1 MRPLPRVRSTLRTVL
16 VTGTTVATAAVVLS
30 APAQA
35 APASSTAATNAAV
48 AAGEQV
54 TPGDF
59 TGYGFDQCVTP
70 TQHKMNK
77 WMEYSPFAAVGIY
90 TSGYSRAC
98 RDQPNLTKRWVSKQL
113 ANNWR
118 LLPITLGPQASCQPR
133 FPRYGNDATI
143 SPRTRNNY
151 GKARRQARVT
161 AKEAVAAAQNL
172 GIGSGS
178 TLWYDL
184 EGFDLGNTSCRESAL
199 RFLHAWTNKIH
210 QLGYVS
216 GVYSS
221 AGSGI
226 KMLDDARINRPGK
239 FALPDAIWIARWDGI
254 ANTST
259 SYISEYGWQP
269 HKRVKQYRGGHNETW
284 GGVTINIDS
293 NYMSLGKGSTM
304 PRAGRSCGNV
314 NINIAR
320 FKEITPENA
329 TDRVLAIRALQC
341 QLKTRGYYKAKVN
354 GKYTATTIA
363 AANAFQRD
371 HGVKA
376 RKQWRVRHWVMLTSA
391 GHQRTVKRGF
401 TGRVMRRLQ
410 RSLAAASGKRL
421 PVTGVFDARTE
432 SIAKTWQARVG
443 LRQSGVINTDAWARL
458 NDGQY

>member
-1 MRPLPRVRSTLRTVL
+1 MRPLPRVRSTLRNAL
-16 VTGTTVATAAVVLS
+16 VVATTVATAAVVLS

-35 APASSTAATNAAV
+35 SAPA
-48 AAGEQV
+48 AGDQQV
-54 TPGDF
+54 TPGNF

-70 TQHKMNK
+70 TQRKMNA
-77 WMEYSPFAAVGIY
+77 WMEHSPFAAVGIY

-98 RDQPNLTKRWVSKQL
+98 RDQPNLTRTWVSKQL

-133 FPRYGNDATI
+133 FPRYGTDTTI
-143 SPRTRNNY
+143 SPRSANNY
-151 GKARRQARVT
+151 GKARRQARRT
-161 AKEAVAAAQNL
+161 AKEAVAAAQDL
-172 GIGSGS
+172 GIGTGS

-184 EGFDLGNTSCRESAL
+184 EGFDLGNTACRESAL

-210 QLGYVS
+210 QLDYVS

-226 KMLDDARINRPGK
+226 KMLDDARIHRPGK
-239 FALPDAIWIARWDGI
+239 FSLPDAIWIARWDGV

-259 SYISEYGWQP
+259 SYISEEGWQP
-269 HKRVKQYRGGHNETW
+269 NKRVKQYLGGHNETW

-293 NYMSLGKGSTM
+293 NYMSLGNGSTM

-314 NINIAR
+314 NINIPR
-320 FKEITPENA
+320 FKEITPKNA
-329 TDRVLAIRALQC
+329 ADRVTAIRVLQC
-341 QLKTRGYYKAKVN
+341 QLKTRGYYKAKIT
-354 GKYTATTIA
+354 GEYDATTIA
-363 AANAFQRD
+363 AANAFQAE

-376 RKQWRVRHWVMLTSA
+376 RRQWRVRHWVMLTSS

-410 RSLAAASGKRL
+410 RSLTAATGRKVPS
-421 PVTGVFDARTE
+421 TGVFDARTE
-432 SIAKTWQARVG
+432 AAAKTWQGRVG
-443 LRQSGVINTDAWARL
+443 LRQSGVINTEAWARL